1 MEADMSKAKKGD
13 NVKVHYR
20 GKLEDGT
27 EFDTSAGREPLEFT
41 IGEGML
47 IPGFENAVEGMAP
60 GESKTITI
68 PAEEAYGPYIKEL
81 VADFDKSQFPPDITP
96 EVGTQLQ
103 IEQENEG
110 KTLVRVISITG
121 DKVTLDANHPLAGK
135 DLIFDIDLVEIAA

>member
-1 MEADMSKAKKGD
+1 MSQAKKGD

-27 EFDTSAGREPLEFT
+27 EFDTSAGSEPLEFT

-81 VADFDKSQFPPDITP
+81 VADFDKSQFPPDINP
-96 EVGTQLQ
+96 EVGAQLQ

-110 KTLVRVISITG
+110 RTLVRVINVTG

-135 DLIFDIDLVEIAA
+135 DLIFHIDLVEIAA

>member
-1 MEADMSKAKKGD
+1 MSQAKKGD
-13 NVKVHYR
+13 NVKVHYK

-27 EFDTSAGREPLEFT
+27 EFDTSAGREPLAFT
-41 IGEGML
+41 IGSGML

-81 VADFDKSQFPPDITP
+81 VADFDKSQFPPDINP
-96 EVGTQLQ
+96 EVGAQLQ

-110 KTLVRVISITG
+110 RTLVRVISVAD

-135 DLIFDIDLVEIAA
+135 DLTFDIDLVEIAA